1 MSTVL
6 LVDDDPALADLTQ
19 TWLQRGGYT
28 VRRAVDGPHGLEA
41 LAQDPLP
48 DLVLLDVM
56 LPKLDGFEVLRRIRA
71 DERTRELPV
80 VMITTFSRDIDAER
94 GRRLGASDYLV
105 KPLMEGEFLRR
116 IGRLVRQ

>member
-6 LVDDDPALADLTQ
+6 LVDDDPALADLTRI
-19 TWLQRGGYT
+19 WLERGGYT
-28 VRRAVDGPHGLEA
+28 VQRAHDGPEGLAA

-56 LPKLDGFEVLRRIRA
+56 LPKLDGFEVLRRLRA

-80 VMITTFSRDIDAER
+80 VMITTFSRDKDVER
-94 GRRLGASDYLV
+94 GRSLGASDYMV
-105 KPLMEGEFLRR
+105 KPLMEEEFLRR
-116 IGRLVRQ
+116 IRRFVRQ